1 MVSKRRRPR
10 IPRRAQRARSGKYK
24 FSVKTH
30 PIQGIISF
38 GLGLASLAV
47 LAVSCYLAAKSRG
60 NIGVMTGLLNVF
72 AFIMSIGGVI
82 LALTAF
88 RKKDIHM
95 RFPVLGIALNG
106 ILTIVYLVIYITGT
120 LL

>member
-1 MVSKRRRPR
+1 MFEKRRRPR
-10 IPRRAQRARSGKYK
+10 IPRRAQKARAGKYK

-38 GLGLASLAV
+38 GLGLMALV
-47 LAVSCYLAAKSRG
+47 TLLVSCYMAWQSRG
-60 NIGVMTGLLNVF
+60 NIGEIAGLMNVF
-72 AFIMSIGGVI
+72 AFILSIAGVA
-82 LALTAF
+82 LAFAAL

-95 RFPVLGIALNG
+95 RFPVLGGVLSG
-106 ILTIVYLVIYITGT
+106 LLTIVYLVIYITGT